1 MPKLRPVPMKKVS
14 AIFLEDA
21 REEVMRK
28 LKELGII
35 EFADIY
41 ALGDVEHA
49 SPGETRARAADLLAK
64 IESVIEILE
73 ERADAGSFVSPEKV
87 KVDEGDPRGLFNEAE
102 EKLFTVGEKVLG
114 MATRLEEISKERE
127 ELLDLQAQLA
137 VLEKLGV
144 NPSDMGG
151 LRNMH
156 MIVGVAASKE
166 LKELGEGLKGIS
178 PGIIFHSA
186 QLDKKTVVIM
196 VVVPKEHEVDA
207 SRVLRLHRF
216 EEIRIP
222 MRFQMPLVEAKNK
235 ASEGIKSLEEE
246 EKKLAEEIRKIAAKE
261 TPDLLRLK
269 ELLNIEKFLEESNR
283 FLGKTKRTYAFTGWS
298 PADSA
303 EEVAEIVR
311 KASRGICS
319 ISIEDPKRD
328 EKPPTLLL
336 NSPRVKPMELLIDTY
351 GVPNYSEIDPT
362 MFVAITFPIIFGLMF
377 GDIGQG
383 VLILLTGI
391 LLGYKINLGESPRKL
406 GRILV
411 LCGVSAIFFGFMYGS
426 VFGLEGENIE
436 RYLGFELH
444 PLWLN
449 PIEDT
454 PALMNFAL
462 RLGVALLVAGC
473 AINILNE
480 VSHKRYIDIIVSPYG
495 LPGVWILLGGAYL
508 VSKHG
513 VDIFALI
520 KDILIVPGVL
530 LPFLLLGFGEHYVSK
545 ISLPMSFFEAWDN
558 LSRYLVNSLSYI
570 RVMALAIIHGALN
583 MIMVTIMEMM
593 PAGTAGTAAKVL
605 IFVLGNLGIFV
616 IEMFVSFIQTLRLH
630 YYEWFSK
637 FYAGDGKRFIPF
649 KVIREYTSLGG
660 E

>member
-1 MPKLRPVPMKKVS
+1 MRKLRPVQMKRVS

-21 REEVMRK
+21 KEEVLRK

-41 ALGDVEHA
+41 ALGDVDHA
-49 SPGETRARAADLLAK
+49 TPGETRAKAADLLTK
-64 IESVIEILE
+64 IEGLLEILD
-73 ERADAGSFVSPEKV
+73 ERADAKAMKSVGKV
-87 KVDEGDPRGLFNEAE
+87 KVEDGDPRELFHEAE
-102 EKLFTVGEKVLG
+102 EKLFSIGEKVTSKS
-114 MATRLEEISKERE
+114 ARLEDISKEEE
-127 ELLDLQAQLA
+127 ELLELKDKLDVLA
-137 VLEKLGV
+137 TLKV
-144 NPSDMGG
+144 NPSDTGG

-156 MIVGVAASKE
+156 IIVGVAAGKE
-166 LKELGEGLKGIS
+166 LRELEEGLKGVS
-178 PGIIFHSA
+178 PEIMFHSA
-186 QLDKKTVVIM
+186 SLDTKNAGVI
-196 VVVPKEHEVDA
+196 VLFPRDREVDV

-222 MRFQMPLVEAKNK
+222 PRFQIPLADATKK
-235 ASEGIKSLEEE
+235 AEDDTKSLEA
-246 EKKLAEEIRKIAAKE
+246 EKEKLEAELREIAAKE
-261 TPDLLRLK
+261 TPDLLRLR
-269 ELLNIEKFLEESNR
+269 ELLGIEKFLEEANK
-283 FLGKTKRTYAFTGWS
+283 FLGKTKRTYVFTGWS
-298 PADSA
+298 PADRA
-303 EEVAEIVR
+303 QEVVEIVK
-311 KASRGICS
+311 KASDGICS
-319 ISIEDPKRD
+319 VAIEDPKRE
-328 EKPPTLLL
+328 EKPPTLLA
-336 NSPRVKPMELLIDTY
+336 NPPQVKPMELLIDTY
-351 GVPNYSEIDPT
+351 GVPSYTEIDPT
-362 MFVAITFPIIFGLMF
+362 MFVAITFPILFGLMF

-383 VLILLTGI
+383 ILILLTGF
-391 LLGYKINLGESPRKL
+391 LLGYKIDMGASVRKL

-411 LCGVSAIFFGFMYGS
+411 LCGITATFFGFMYGS
-426 VFGLEGENIE
+426 VFGLEGERIE
-436 RYLGFELH
+436 HYLGFELH

-454 PALMNFAL
+454 AMLMSFAL
-462 RLGVALLVAGC
+462 RLGVFLLIAGC

-480 VSHKRYIDIIVSPYG
+480 VSHHRYIDIFVSPYG
-495 LPGVWILLGGAYL
+495 LPGVWILLGGTFL

-513 VDIFALI
+513 VDIFSLI
-520 KDILIVPGVL
+520 RDIRIIPGVL

-545 ISLPMSFFEAWDN
+545 ISLPMAFFEAWDN

-593 PAGTAGTAAKVL
+593 PASTVGTAAKVV
-605 IFVLGNLGIFV
+605 IFVVGNLGIFIV
-616 IEMFVSFIQTLRLH
+616 EMFVSFIQTLRLH